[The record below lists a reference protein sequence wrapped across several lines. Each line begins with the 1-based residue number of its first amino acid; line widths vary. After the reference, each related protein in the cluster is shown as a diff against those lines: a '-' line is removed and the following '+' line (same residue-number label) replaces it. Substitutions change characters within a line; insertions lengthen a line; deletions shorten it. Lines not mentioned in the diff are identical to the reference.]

1 MKLRMCL
8 FRKPVVILASLS
20 LMSPGFAQET
30 LSSATDSENNELAQV
45 AEFTDK
51 TEEAILVEQLTT
63 EQAEAEALAE
73 QQAIEQAEAE
83 GLAAQQAIEQA
94 EAEALAAQQAI
105 EQAEAEALAAQ
116 QAIEQAAAEALAEQ
130 QAIEQAAAE
139 ALAAQQAAEQ
149 AAAEALAE
157 QQAIEQAAAEAL
169 AAQQAIEQAA
179 AEALAEQQAIE
190 QAEAEALAAQQATE
204 QAKAEALA
212 EQQATEQ
219 AKAEA
224 LAAQQAIEQ
233 AEAEALAEQQAIEQ
247 AEADAEVLAEQQAT
261 EQAKAEAL
269 AAQQAIEQAE
279 AEALAEQQAIEQA
292 EADAEVLAEAEAA
305 ALAAVAAL
313 DTQEASMT
321 SETVVTSDTTRTSDQ
336 EVKTATASEA
346 DDDNSQIWKYLGAA
360 AAGAVVGA
368 LIPQLGGRV
377 VENQGDRMI
386 VERDGELHVRKDEN
400 LLLRRPG
407 VTETT
412 ESFADGITRSTVTRE
427 DGSRIVTIRDSG
439 GFVLQRTRYLP
450 DGTAI
455 VLIDETRKADSWV
468 PSVDLEESL
477 PPLHYDLPENRYV
490 VDYRRADE
498 DILRQALLAP
508 PVQEFDRVF
517 TLRQVRENFRVRAIM
532 PRIDLDV
539 IQFAT
544 GSSAIQPSEAEAL
557 KLIGNTMADI
567 IEQHPSEIFLVEG
580 HTDAVGSDLM
590 NLGLSDRRAEAVA
603 LALTE
608 YFAIPPENLIV
619 QGYGERYLKVD
630 TQGPSQENRRAS
642 VRRITPLIDAS
653 LVSR

>member
-1 MKLRMCL
+1 M
-8 FRKPVVILASLS
+8 AE
-20 LMSPGFAQET
+20 QE
-30 LSSATDSENNELAQV
+30 ATDQAEADALAEQ
-45 AEFTDK
+45 
-51 TEEAILVEQLTT
+51 EAT
-63 EQAEAEALAE
+63 EQAEAD
-73 QQAIEQAEAE
+73 
-83 GLAAQQAIEQA
+83 
-94 EAEALAAQQAI
+94 
-105 EQAEAEALAAQ
+105 
-116 QAIEQAAAEALAEQ
+116 
-130 QAIEQAAAE
+130 
-139 ALAAQQAAEQ
+139 
-149 AAAEALAE
+149 
-157 QQAIEQAAAEAL
+157 
-169 AAQQAIEQAA
+169 
-179 AEALAEQQAIE
+179 
-190 QAEAEALAAQQATE
+190 
-204 QAKAEALA
+204 ALA

-219 AKAEA
+219 A
-224 LAAQQAIEQ
+224 
-233 AEAEALAEQQAIEQ
+233 
-247 AEADAEVLAEQQAT
+247 EADALAEQQAT
-261 EQAKAEAL
+261 EQAEADAL
-269 AAQQAIEQAE
+269 AEQEAAEQAE
-279 AEALAEQQAIEQA
+279 ANTVAEQEAIDQAEADALAEQEASDKADAEALAEA
-292 EADAEVLAEAEAA
+292 EADALAAAA
-305 ALAAVAAL
+305 ALE
-313 DTQEASMT
+313 TQEASTT
-321 SETVVTSDTTRTSDQ
+321 SETVVTADTTRTSDQ
-336 EVKTATASEA
+336 EAKAATASEA
-346 DDDNSQIWKYLGAA
+346 DDDDNQIWKYLGAA
-360 AAGAVVGA
+360 AVGAVAGA

-439 GFVLQRTRYLP
+439 GFVLKRTRYLP
-450 DGTAI
+450 DETAI

-468 PSVDLEESL
+468 SSVDLEESL
-477 PPLHYDLPENRYV
+477 PPLHHDLPENRYV

-517 TLRQVRENFRVRAIM
+517 TLRQVRESSRVRAIM

-557 KLIGNTMADI
+557 RLIGNTMADI
-567 IEQHPSEIFLVEG
+567 IEQHPNEIFLVEG

-619 QGYGERYLKVD
+619 QGYGERYLKLD

-653 LVSR
+653 LASR